1 MNKDPNYAVRF
12 VLPEG
17 IIRRLRELSAAH
29 KCCNSD
35 VIARA
40 LLAYDVQPPVIP
52 DVEPGQRIDGF
63 PISSTIMDILQSR
76 KDFNARQEQQS
87 CT

>member
-12 VLPEG
+12 MLPEG
-17 IIRRLRELSAAH
+17 IIRRLRELCAAH
-29 KCCNSD
+29 KCAQGDMIS
-35 VIARA
+35 RA
-40 LLAYDVQPPVIP
+40 LLAYDAQPPVIP
-52 DVEPGQRIDGF
+52 DVIPGPRIEGF

-87 CT
+87 CM